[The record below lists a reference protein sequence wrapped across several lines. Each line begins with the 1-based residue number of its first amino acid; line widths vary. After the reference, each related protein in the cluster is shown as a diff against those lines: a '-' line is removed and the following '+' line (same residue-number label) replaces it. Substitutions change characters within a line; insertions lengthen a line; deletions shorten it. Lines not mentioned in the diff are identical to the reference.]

1 MINLR
6 SFEVPTVVKHA
17 PGAISMLAE
26 IVAGLGAKRP
36 MLVTDQGLVKAGL
49 VDEVTGVLKAG
60 GVDYVLFDQVV
71 ANPPIALVDCG
82 ADLYKQEH
90 CDGLIGFGGGSPMD
104 TAKSIGVVVEN
115 GGSILKYEWA
125 DPQPIKKR
133 IPPLVTVP
141 TTAGTGSEVTLW
153 AVITDPARHIKYN
166 VGGTGLIAAHVALLD
181 PLLTVGMP
189 APITAGT
196 GLDALTH
203 AIECYTCAYAQPWP
217 DAVALW
223 AIETLA
229 QWLPVAF
236 AQGHNEEARY
246 KVAMAAMLAGMSYGT
261 ESAGAVHAMSQT
273 AGGVYNLPHGELT
286 ASILPRVMAFNYLG
300 EPQKYARIAQAM
312 GENTWGKSVWQAA
325 ELAVESVDRMV
336 KTLQIRTLPEMG
348 IPEKD
353 IPMLVDLAFA
363 DPQTIGNPRDLTKKS
378 YEQIYRSCF
387 VPGC

>member
-17 PGAISMLAE
+17 PGAVQCLPDE
-26 IVAGLGAKRP
+26 IKALGVKRP
-36 MLVTDQGLVKAGL
+36 LLVTDQGLVKAGL
-49 VDEVTGVLKAG
+49 VDEVTNVLKG
-60 GVDYVLFDQVV
+60 GNVDYVLFDEVEP
-71 ANPPIALVDCG
+71 NPPIALIDRG
-82 ADLYKQEH
+82 AGIYQKEG
-90 CDGLIGFGGGSPMD
+90 CDSLIGFGGGSPMD
-104 TAKSIGVVVEN
+104 SAKSIGVLATN
-115 GGSILKYEWA
+115 GGSIRDYEWA

-153 AVITDPARHIKYN
+153 AVITDPDRHIKYN
-166 VGGTGLIAAHVALLD
+166 VGGTGLIAAYVALLD
-181 PLLTVGMP
+181 PQLTLGLP

-229 QWLPVAF
+229 QWLPIAF
-236 AQGHNEEARY
+236 AQGQNEEARY
-246 KVAMAAMLAGMSYGT
+246 KVMMAAMLAGMSYGT

-286 ASILPRVMAFNYLG
+286 AALLPPVMTYNYLG
-300 EPQKYARIAQAM
+300 EPHKYARIAQAM
-312 GENTWGKSVWQAA
+312 GENTWGLTVWEAA
-325 ELAVESVDRMV
+325 ELAVESVTRLV
-336 KTLQIRTLPEMG
+336 HTLDIPTLSEMG
-348 IPEKD
+348 IPEAD
-353 IPMLVDLAFA
+353 IPMLVDLAYA

-387 VPGC
+387 